1 VAILQTL
8 FWLALAIA
16 VLVGIPVALVW
27 TMVDYFRGKGS
38 DRRGGGGI
46 AAGIGAAMQELDRI
60 MTRPSAEHKIETE
73 HQTLRREDD
82 AGSD

>member
-1 VAILQTL
+1 VATLQVI
-8 FWLALAIA
+8 FWSILAIA
-16 VLVGIPVALVW
+16 VLVGIPLGLAW

-38 DRRGGGGI
+38 DRRGSGGI
-46 AAGIGAAMQELDRI
+46 TSGIGAAMQEFDRI
-60 MTRPSAEHKIETE
+60 MTRPSAEHKVETE

>member
-1 VAILQTL
+1 MAILQTI
-8 FWLALAIA
+8 FWLVLAIA

-38 DRRGGGGI
+38 DRRGSGGI
-46 AAGIGAAMQELDRI
+46 TAGIGAAMQELDRI
-60 MTRPSAEHKIETE
+60 VSRPSVEHQVETE